1 MSKNENLAHSVS
13 FFKKFQHLRNFKGD
27 QGHFFE
33 IFLQLLTEVS
43 SARLGLIAVKDPQK
57 EWRTLALPK
66 SEDLNRYLKP
76 FIAALDRGPGVFPH
90 EDGFIIVSPVLFDA
104 KAKHCFFA
112 GFLPK
117 TDQKTAEAAKQTADS
132 LSDLYA
138 QHKIRQSAQDSIE
151 NQSRIASILEMNR
164 SIDSESRFLPAV
176 MSLTG
181 ELADKYACERVSLGW
196 AEKGYVRLK
205 AISHADSFEKK
216 MEVVRNLE
224 NAMEEAFEQEACIAS
239 PSSENSRFVSRA
251 HDHYRKTYD
260 TGNLLSVP
268 IEKDSVV
275 LGVLTFERRSE
286 PFGEKEISLLFLGA
300 SRFAARLDTLFR
312 ESRWFGARILD
323 RAKNTLSKVL
333 GYEHTWLKLFALLLI
348 AFILFAAIVPVS
360 YRVDAPAILLT
371 DKMVYITAPFEGY
384 IDSVFAKPG
393 DVLSPGQKILQL
405 DQKQLRLEEADLMA
419 EEQNYLREIQKAQAA
434 EELAEMRIYRAR
446 LAQTLAK
453 LKTVRFKLNRSV
465 IRSEMENAVVVSGDL
480 QKRIGA
486 PVALGEELFQI
497 ASIEDIYVEAD
508 VEEGE
513 IGNVRLNT
521 EGLISLKSRPNVTY
535 RFRVERIQP
544 SAAVKD
550 QKNTFQVRGEF
561 KGIPPSW
568 FRPGMTGVA
577 KIESGKKTLWWI
589 LTHQALDYL
598 RLKLWW

>member
-1 MSKNENLAHSVS
+1 MSVNKNLAYSAP
-13 FFKKFQHLRNFKGD
+13 FFKKFQHLRNFKGE
-27 QGHFFE
+27 QGQFFKL
-33 IFLQLLTEVS
+33 FLQLLTEAS
-43 SARLGLIAVKDPQK
+43 SASLGLIAVKDPQK
-57 EWRTLALPK
+57 EWRTLALPE
-66 SEDLNRYLKP
+66 STHLNRYLKP
-76 FIAALDRGPGVFPH
+76 FISALDRGQGIFPH
-90 EDGFIIVSPVLFDA
+90 ENGFIIVSPVLFDA
-104 KAKHCFFA
+104 KVKHCFFA
-112 GFLPK
+112 GFLPGA
-117 TDQKTAEAAKQTADS
+117 DPKTAEEAKQTVDS
-132 LSDLYA
+132 FSDLYA
-138 QHKIRQSAQDSIE
+138 QHKIRLSARESIE

-164 SIDSESRFLPAV
+164 SIDSESRFLPAA
-176 MSLTG
+176 MNLTG
-181 ELADKYACERVSLGW
+181 ELAGKYACERVSLGW

-239 PSSENSRFVSRA
+239 PLPENSRFVSRA

-260 TGNLLSVP
+260 TGHLLSVP

-300 SRFAARLDTLFR
+300 SRFATRLDTLFR
-312 ESRWFGARILD
+312 ESRWFGARILY
-323 RAKNTLSKVL
+323 RARNALSKVF
-333 GYEHTWLKLFALLLI
+333 GYEHTWLKLFALLFAGL
-348 AFILFAAIVPVS
+348 ILFATMIPVS

-371 DKMVYITAPFEGY
+371 DKMVYITSPFEGY
-384 IDSVFAKPG
+384 IDSVFVKPG

-405 DQKQLRLEEADLMA
+405 DQKQLLLEEADLMA
-419 EEQNYLREIQKAQAA
+419 EEQNHLREIQKAQAA

-446 LAQTLAK
+446 LAQTQAK

-465 IRSEMENAVVVSGDL
+465 IRSETENAVVVSGDL

-486 PVALGEELFQI
+486 PVSLGEELFQI
-497 ASIEDIYVEAD
+497 ASIENIYVEAD
-508 VEEGE
+508 VDEGE
-513 IGNVRLNT
+513 IENVRLNT
-521 EGLISLKSRPNVTY
+521 EGVVALKSRPNVMY

-544 SAAVKD
+544 NAAVKD

-561 KGIPPSW
+561 KGIPPQW

-589 LTHQALDYL
+589 LTHQAFDYL